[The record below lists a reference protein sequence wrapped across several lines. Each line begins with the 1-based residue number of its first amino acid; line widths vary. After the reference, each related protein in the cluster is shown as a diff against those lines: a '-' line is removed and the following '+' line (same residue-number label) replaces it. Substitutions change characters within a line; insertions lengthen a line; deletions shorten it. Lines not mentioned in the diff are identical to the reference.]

1 MNIKSIQLKIVLS
14 AGICLL
20 ATSAALISYGI
31 FSSNSS
37 QTFVAASVS
46 TEIEKVVLSDLE
58 NLSSRN
64 AAEIQLKF
72 EAAMDT
78 ARTMSDYLS
87 LGKQPYSTQGAH
99 SISRDMV
106 NGLLLSV
113 LTTNPEFNGTY
124 SAWEPNALDNND
136 SQERNGQNGNN
147 PDTGR
152 FTPYWTRSANG
163 NVSVQPLVEY
173 DSLENHPNGV
183 PKGGWYQGPKN
194 TGKESIL
201 GPLPYIVQGKQVWLA
216 TLSVPIK
223 ANNQFYGV
231 VGTDYNLDF
240 VQKLSEK
247 VDSGLYSGLGEVV
260 IVSERGLIIADSDN
274 ANYIGSQLT
283 DHYDNNMDSIFN
295 KIKGGNPYSKVDE
308 ETGIVEVFA
317 PINIGRTGNQ
327 WAIFIKIDKSVILEN
342 VDQLLHEMSSKS
354 TQDIYWQV
362 LVGIFILIVALIAL
376 WITAKKLAEPIKKAS
391 WLAGVIRK
399 GDFSQRLNHEGEDE
413 IGQLSAAL
421 DQMASG
427 LQAQVNVAER
437 IAKGDLNQDVILASD
452 QDQLGLA
459 LQGMVHNLNQLVAD
473 VRAGS
478 THINVSAEQVAK
490 LSNDLSAGASSSASA
505 ITEISATITQ
515 MAAQTRQSADNAN
528 KASGISQQSENSA
541 ESGNYLMAD
550 LVTAMS
556 EIDESGQNI
565 TNIIKAIEDIASQT
579 NLLALNAAI
588 EAARAGEY
596 GRGFSVVAD
605 EVRSLAA
612 RSAEAAQKTAQLIQ
626 ESRQRTIKGTELA
639 QQTSEALQTIVS
651 GTSEVSALVI
661 DIAYAAQEQASAI
674 EQMSLGIHQIDE
686 VTHQNS
692 QSSEDCASASGK
704 LTDQAGQLDVLISQ
718 FRLK

>member
-1 MNIKSIQLKIVLS
+1 MNFKSIQLKIVFS
-14 AGICLL
+14 AGVCLL
-20 ATSAALISYGI
+20 ATCAALILYGI
-31 FSSNSS
+31 FSSNSAQQYFS
-37 QTFVAASVS
+37 SSVS
-46 TEIEKVVLSDLE
+46 TEVKKIVLSDLE

-72 EAAMDT
+72 ESAMDA

-87 LGKQPYSTQGAH
+87 LGKAPSSLQGAH

-106 NGLLLSV
+106 NGLLLNV
-113 LTTNPEFNGTY
+113 LKTNNELNGTY
-124 SAWEPNALDNND
+124 SAWEPNALDGKD
-136 SQERNGQNGNN
+136 SQQRNGQDGNN
-147 PDTGR
+147 PSTGR
-152 FTPYWTRSANG
+152 FTPYWTRSEDG
-163 NVSVQPLVEY
+163 NISVQPLVEY

-201 GPLPYIVQGKQVWLA
+201 GPLAYIVQGKQVWLA

-247 VDSGLYSGLGEVV
+247 VDSALYSGLGEVI

-274 ANYIGSQLT
+274 AQFIGSNLI
-283 DHYDNNMDSIFN
+283 DHHKNDMTSIFS
-295 KIKGGNPYSKVDE
+295 KIKNGDVYSQVDDA
-308 ETGIVEVFA
+308 TGTVEVFA
-317 PINIGRTGNQ
+317 PIDIGRTGEQ
-327 WAIFIKIDKSVILEN
+327 WAILIKINDSVILKS
-342 VDQLLHEMSSKS
+342 VDKLLSEMSSKS
-354 TQDIYWQV
+354 TQAIYWQV
-362 LVGIFILIVALIAL
+362 LVGILILLVALVAL

-391 WLAGVIRK
+391 WLAGIIRK
-399 GDFSQRLNHEGEDE
+399 GDFSKRLNNDGHDE

-421 DQMASG
+421 DQMAAS

-437 IAKGDLNQDVILASD
+437 IAKGDLAQEVKLASD
-452 QDQLGLA
+452 DDQLGLA
-459 LQGMVHNLNQLVAD
+459 LQGMVRNLNQLVTE
-473 VRAGS
+473 VQSSS
-478 THINVSAEQVAK
+478 THINVSAGQVAE
-490 LSNDLSAGASSSASA
+490 LSNDLSSGANSSASA

-515 MAAQTRQSADNAN
+515 MAAQTRQSAENAN
-528 KASGISQQSENSA
+528 RASNISQQSEDSA
-541 ESGNYLMAD
+541 DSGNLLMND
-550 LVTAMS
+550 LMTAML
-556 EIDESGQNI
+556 EIDKSGQNI

-626 ESRQRTIKGTELA
+626 ESRQRTVKGTELA
-639 QQTSEALQTIVS
+639 EKTADALKTIVT
-651 GTSEVSALVI
+651 GTSEVSALVT
-661 DIAYAAQEQASAI
+661 DIASAAEEQASAI

-692 QSSEDCASASGK
+692 RSSEECSSASAK
-704 LTDQAGQLDVLISQ
+704 LTDQASQLKVLISK
-718 FRLK
+718 FNL